1 MRFVIVALAVYR
13 LAHLIAIDD
22 GPADGFMRLRTAIAN
37 RFGLESWQARGV
49 CCPVCV
55 SWWIAWPAALLLQ
68 PADLVEYAVLA
79 LALSAPAAVIA
90 RWTA

>member
-13 LAHLIAIDD
+13 LAHLIALDD
-22 GPADGFMRLRTAIAN
+22 GPGDLLIRLRTAVAG
-37 RFGLESWQARGV
+37 RYGLESWQARGV

-55 SWWIAWPAALLLQ
+55 SFWLVWPAALLLQ
-68 PADLVEYAVLA
+68 PESLLEFAVLA